1 MTILFLWTLQNFTS
15 NSELALTEAILGHR
29 GFSAVRYFW
38 FFYSSFS
45 LDAFW
50 SSAALQSLT
59 WQWGQLQQV
68 RSKPKGRHSL
78 TLCSP
83 ANPFSLMEAQSK
95 DCCNSWHIRSYGT
108 NSLHTG
114 FCRNTT
120 GISAPSS
127 GLSSF
132 QWLQVTKKKSVCVW
146 GENTT
151 FCSRWTGSRR
161 VCMARVAVCSV
172 RLKQCALTI
181 SWISLCWRWKLTGH
195 HTKTSLQ
202 PDSCWDPERKRILT
216 ERLWRL

>member
-1 MTILFLWTLQNFTS
+1 M
-15 NSELALTEAILGHR
+15 
-29 GFSAVRYFW
+29 RYFW
-38 FFYSSFS
+38 FFYSSFP

-59 WQWGQLQQV
+59 WHWGQLQQV
-68 RSKPKGRHSL
+68 RSKPTGRHSF

-95 DCCNSWHIRSYGT
+95 DCCNSWHICTCGT
-108 NSLHTG
+108 KSLCTG
-114 FCRNTT
+114 FCRDTT
-120 GISAPSS
+120 GISAPCF

-151 FCSRWTGSRR
+151 FCSRWMGSRR
-161 VCMARVAVCSV
+161 VCMAQVAVCSV

-195 HTKTSLQ
+195 HTKPPCSQTHAEIQSG
-202 PDSCWDPERKRILT
+202 KGF
-216 ERLWRL
+216 